1 MGAMKLRFF
10 FVAAVGVLV
19 LSNCAKDRFEASNTA
34 VPKAEL
40 RNYGTYE
47 WSPKRTLNLMSR
59 EKNNP
64 VVDQRIVAAVDREL
78 ALKGLTMVAA
88 GQGDLVATY
97 AATSRQGMESQE
109 VDEYFEYANDDG
121 IGTYP
126 SGSGGSLAV
135 KEFEE
140 GTLLFDLSDRKT
152 GKLVYRGSA
161 KATLLDDPS
170 PTRSDI
176 RLRQIVSQLL
186 SGVPRR

>member
-1 MGAMKLRFF
+1 MKLRSCM
-10 FVAAVGVLV
+10 VGALGVLL
-19 LSNCAKDRFEASNTA
+19 LSSCAKDRFEAGNTA
-34 VPKAEL
+34 VPKTEL
-40 RNYGTYE
+40 KNYATYE

-64 VVDQRIVAAVDREL
+64 VVDQRIVTAVDREL
-78 ALKGLTMVAA
+78 GLKGLTRVGT
-88 GQGDLVATY
+88 GQGDLVASY
-97 AATSRQGMESQE
+97 AATSRQGMESQK

-121 IGTYP
+121 PGTYP
-126 SGSGGSLAV
+126 GTSGGALAV
-135 KEFEE
+135 QEFEE
-140 GTLLFDLSDRKT
+140 GTLVFDLSERKT